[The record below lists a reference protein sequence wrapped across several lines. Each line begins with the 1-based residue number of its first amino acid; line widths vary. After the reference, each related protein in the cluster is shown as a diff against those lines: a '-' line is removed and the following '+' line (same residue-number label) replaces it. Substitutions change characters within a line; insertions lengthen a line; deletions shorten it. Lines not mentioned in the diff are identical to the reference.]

1 MPTTDTM
8 LTHVCL
14 VLDRSGSMQS
24 VREDAL
30 GGVNSYIQTAKQNRD
45 LYEARFSMIT
55 FSSDSVDT
63 VRKNEV
69 METVKPI
76 DSEEY
81 RCAGWTPLYDAIGRG
96 IGILDEAL
104 EGKPGKAIL
113 VVMTDGME
121 NASKE
126 FSHSKVTEL
135 IKARQERGW
144 LITFLGEGLD
154 VAKQGAAMGTMASN
168 VAAYAGGEG
177 LRSSGRVMASQAI
190 RYAAAKGDMRQA
202 QAKAALTPEER
213 EALAGKK

>member
-1 MPTTDTM
+1 MTATST
-8 LTHVCL
+8 THVCL

-30 GGVNSYIQTAKQNRD
+30 GGVNSYIQGGKQNRD

-55 FSSDSVDT
+55 FCSESVDT
-63 VRKNEV
+63 IRANEI
-69 METVKPI
+69 METVKPVGT
-76 DSEEY
+76 DEY

-96 IGILDEAL
+96 IGILDAAL

-121 NASKE
+121 NASRE
-126 FSHSKVTEL
+126 FSHGTITEL
-135 IKARQERGW
+135 IKTRQEHGW

-154 VAKQGAAMGTMASN
+154 VAKQGMAMGAMAAN
-168 VAAYAGGEG
+168 VAAYAGGQG
-177 LRSSGRVMASQAI
+177 LRSAGRVMVSQSL
-190 RYAAAKGDMRQA
+190 RYAAERGDIKRA

-213 EALAGKK
+213 DALAGKK